1 MALISLGSLAAAI
14 FLGFFRKMN
23 TGLVCI
29 GFALLLG
36 KLAGIP
42 DKEIIGGF
50 NYSLFLM
57 LLGVTYLFG
66 LAEWNGTLKL
76 LTKKITVLAGKRTY
90 LIPVV
95 MYLFATVLSALGPG
109 TIPTTAIMMVFG
121 MTLAVEMKINP
132 AMLAAIIFL
141 GAAGGGMSPLA
152 ATGIIGLNLCEEF
165 GLTGIE
171 APLLVNGVFSST
183 VYAAVVYI
191 AFGGYKLKSEKAL
204 KFSDTASFNRAQ
216 IITLLGICAM
226 VGMVM
231 IFKVNVGLASF
242 TAAMA
247 LSFFRVSDEG
257 EALKR
262 IPWGTLLLIC
272 GVGVLMNV
280 IIVLGGIHLLSAS
293 LASIMNAATA
303 TAILGVTAGV
313 MSWFSSTSG
322 VVMPTLIPTVPH
334 IIHQMSISV
343 NPVEWVTA
351 ISMVSN
357 TAGISPLSTGGAL
370 LVVYLASAFRDKNA
384 FRANV
389 ASVWTVLNL
398 VLMFTDYEKGLYNTE
413 FFELLGIGVIPLV
426 IAVYL
431 GNKIHSMI
439 NQQMFN
445 RLTYGLLLAA
455 GSMIFV

>member
-1 MALISLGSLAAAI
+1 MALLSLFSLAGAI

-36 KLAGIP
+36 KIAGMA
-42 DKEIIGGF
+42 DRDIIGGF

-66 LAEWNGTLKL
+66 LAEINGTLKL
-76 LTKKITVLAGKRTY
+76 LTRKITVLAGKHTY
-90 LIPVV
+90 MIPVV
-95 MYLFATVLSALGPG
+95 MYVFATVLSALGPG

-132 AMLAAIIFL
+132 AMLAAIISL

-152 ATGIIGLNLCEEF
+152 ATGIIGLDLCQGF

-171 APLLVNGVFSST
+171 LPLLVNGVLSST
-183 VYAAVVYI
+183 VYAALVYV
-191 AFGGYKLKSEKAL
+191 AFGGYKLKSDVVL
-204 KFSDTASFNRAQ
+204 QFSDIPAFNKEQIVTLIGIAS
-216 IITLLGICAM
+216 M
-226 VGMVM
+226 VGLVM
-231 IFKVNVGLASF
+231 LFKVNVGLASF
-242 TAAMA
+242 TVAMV
-247 LSFFRVSDEG
+247 LSFLRVSDE
-257 EALKR
+257 EQALKK

-280 IIVLGGIHLLSAS
+280 IIALGGIDLLSAS
-293 LASIMNAATA
+293 LASVMSAKTA
-303 TAILGVTAGV
+303 TTILGVTAGV

-322 VVMPTLIPTVPH
+322 VVMPTLIPTIPH
-334 IIHQMSISV
+334 IIQQMSISV

-370 LVVYLASAFRDKNA
+370 A
-384 FRANV
+384 
-389 ASVWTVLNL
+389 
-398 VLMFTDYEKGLYNTE
+398 
-413 FFELLGIGVIPLV
+413 
-426 IAVYL
+426 
-431 GNKIHSMI
+431 
-439 NQQMFN
+439 
-445 RLTYGLLLAA
+445 LAA
-455 GSMIFV
+455 YSAEAGAAAGELDRLFIKMFSISAAGVVTLSILAYFGFYRWLL

>member
-1 MALISLGSLAAAI
+1 MALLSLFSLAGAI

-36 KLAGIP
+36 KIAGMA
-42 DKEIIGGF
+42 DRDIIGGF

-66 LAEWNGTLKL
+66 LAEINGTLKL
-76 LTKKITVLAGKRTY
+76 LTRKITVLAGKHTY
-90 LIPVV
+90 MIPVV
-95 MYLFATVLSALGPG
+95 MYVFATVLSALGPG

-152 ATGIIGLNLCEEF
+152 ATGIIGLDLCQGF

-171 APLLVNGVFSST
+171 LPLLVNGVLSST
-183 VYAAVVYI
+183 VYAALVYV
-191 AFGGYKLKSEKAL
+191 AFGGYKLKSDVVL
-204 KFSDTASFNRAQ
+204 QFSDIPAFNKEQIVTLIGIAS
-216 IITLLGICAM
+216 M
-226 VGMVM
+226 VGLVM
-231 IFKVNVGLASF
+231 LFKVNVGLASF
-242 TAAMA
+242 TVAMV
-247 LSFFRVSDEG
+247 LSFLRVSDE
-257 EALKR
+257 EQALKK

-280 IIVLGGIHLLSAS
+280 IIALGGIDLLSAS
-293 LASIMNAATA
+293 LASVMSAKTA
-303 TAILGVTAGV
+303 TTILGVTAGV

-322 VVMPTLIPTVPH
+322 VVMPTLIPTIPH
-334 IIHQMSISV
+334 IIQQMSISV

-370 LVVYLASAFRDKNA
+370 A
-384 FRANV
+384 
-389 ASVWTVLNL
+389 
-398 VLMFTDYEKGLYNTE
+398 
-413 FFELLGIGVIPLV
+413 
-426 IAVYL
+426 
-431 GNKIHSMI
+431 
-439 NQQMFN
+439 
-445 RLTYGLLLAA
+445 LAA
-455 GSMIFV
+455 YSAEAGAAAGDLDRLFIKMFSISAAGVVTLSVLAYFGFYRWLL

>member
-1 MALISLGSLAAAI
+1 MALLSLFSLAGAI

-36 KLAGIP
+36 KLAGMA
-42 DKEIIGGF
+42 DRDIIGGF

-66 LAEWNGTLKL
+66 LAEINGTLKL
-76 LTKKITVLAGKRTY
+76 LTRKITVLAGKHTY
-90 LIPVV
+90 MIPVV
-95 MYLFATVLSALGPG
+95 MYVFATVLSALGPG

-152 ATGIIGLNLCEEF
+152 ATGIIGLDLCQEF

-171 APLLVNGVFSST
+171 LPLLVNGVLSST
-183 VYAAVVYI
+183 VYAALVYV
-191 AFGGYKLKSEKAL
+191 AFGGYKLKSDVVL
-204 KFSDTASFNRAQ
+204 QFSDIPAFNKEQ
-216 IITLLGICAM
+216 IITLIGIAVM
-226 VGMVM
+226 VGLVM
-231 IFKVNVGLASF
+231 LFKVNVGLASF
-242 TAAMA
+242 TVAMV
-247 LSFFRVSDEG
+247 LSFLRVSDE
-257 EALKR
+257 EQALKK

-280 IIVLGGIHLLSAS
+280 IISLGGIDLLSAS
-293 LASIMNAATA
+293 LASVMSAKSAT
-303 TAILGVTAGV
+303 TILGVTAGV

-322 VVMPTLIPTVPH
+322 VVMPTLIPTIPH
-334 IIHQMSISV
+334 IIQQMSISV

-370 LVVYLASAFRDKNA
+370 A
-384 FRANV
+384 
-389 ASVWTVLNL
+389 
-398 VLMFTDYEKGLYNTE
+398 
-413 FFELLGIGVIPLV
+413 
-426 IAVYL
+426 
-431 GNKIHSMI
+431 
-439 NQQMFN
+439 
-445 RLTYGLLLAA
+445 LAA
-455 GSMIFV
+455 YSAEAGAAAGELDRLFIKMFSISAAGVVTLSILAYFGFYRWLL

>member
-1 MALISLGSLAAAI
+1 MALLSLFSLAAAI

-36 KLAGIP
+36 KIAGMA
-42 DKEIIGGF
+42 DRDIIGGF

-66 LAEWNGTLKL
+66 LAEINGTLKL
-76 LTKKITVLAGKRTY
+76 LTRKITVLAGKHTY
-90 LIPVV
+90 MIPVV
-95 MYLFATVLSALGPG
+95 MYIFATVLSALGPG

-152 ATGIIGLNLCEEF
+152 ATGIIGLDLCEGF

-171 APLLVNGVFSST
+171 LPLLVNGILSST
-183 VYAAVVYI
+183 VYAALVYV
-191 AFGGYKLKSEKAL
+191 AFGGYKLKSDVVL
-204 KFSDTASFNRAQ
+204 KFSDIPAFNKEQ
-216 IITLLGICAM
+216 IITLIGIASM
-226 VGMVM
+226 VGLVLL
-231 IFKVNVGLASF
+231 FKVNVGLASF
-242 TAAMA
+242 TVAMV
-247 LSFFRVSDEG
+247 LSFLRVSDE
-257 EALKR
+257 EQALKK

-280 IIVLGGIHLLSAS
+280 IIALGGIDLLSAS
-293 LASIMNAATA
+293 LASVMSAKTA

-322 VVMPTLIPTVPH
+322 VVMPTLIPTIPH
-334 IIHQMSISV
+334 IIEQMSISV

-370 LVVYLASAFRDKNA
+370 A
-384 FRANV
+384 
-389 ASVWTVLNL
+389 
-398 VLMFTDYEKGLYNTE
+398 
-413 FFELLGIGVIPLV
+413 
-426 IAVYL
+426 
-431 GNKIHSMI
+431 
-439 NQQMFN
+439 
-445 RLTYGLLLAA
+445 LAA
-455 GSMIFV
+455 YSAEAGVAAGELDRLFIKMFSISAVGVVTLSILAYFGFYRWLL

>member
-1 MALISLGSLAAAI
+1 MALLSLGSLAAAI

-36 KLAGIP
+36 KIADMP

-66 LAEWNGTLKL
+66 LAEINGTLKL
-76 LTKKITVLAGKRTY
+76 LTRKITVLSGHHTY
-90 LIPVV
+90 LIPIV
-95 MYLFATVLSALGPG
+95 MYVFATVLSALGPG

-121 MTLAVEMKINP
+121 MTLAVEMHINP

-152 ATGIIGLNLCEEF
+152 ATGIIGLNLCEGF

-171 APLLVNGVFSST
+171 FPLLINGILSST
-183 VYAAVVYI
+183 VYAGIVYI
-191 AFGGYKLKSEKAL
+191 GFGGYKLKSDVAL
-204 KFSDTASFNRAQ
+204 KFSDIPAFDRAQ
-216 IITLLGICAM
+216 LVTLAGIAAM

-231 IFKVNVGLASF
+231 LFKINVGLASF
-242 TAAMA
+242 TVAMA
-247 LSFFRVSDEG
+247 LSFFRVSDE
-257 EALKR
+257 EKALKK

-280 IIVLGGIHLLSAS
+280 IIRLGGIDLLSVA
-293 LASIMNAATA
+293 LASVMNAATA
-303 TAILGVTAGV
+303 TSILGVTAGI

-322 VVMPTLIPTVPH
+322 VVMPTLIPTIPH
-334 IIHQMSISV
+334 IIQQMSVSV

-370 LVVYLASAFRDKNA
+370 ALAAYSSEAGAAAGELDQLFLKMFAISAA
-384 FRANV
+384 
-389 ASVWTVLNL
+389 
-398 VLMFTDYEKGLYNTE
+398 
-413 FFELLGIGVIPLV
+413 GVITLS
-426 IAVYL
+426 ILAYF
-431 GNKIHSMI
+431 G
-439 NQQMFN
+439 FY
-445 RLTYGLLLAA
+445 RWLL
-455 GSMIFV
+455 

>member
-1 MALISLGSLAAAI
+1 MALLSLFSLAGAI

-36 KLAGIP
+36 KIAGMA
-42 DKEIIGGF
+42 DRDIIGGF

-66 LAEWNGTLKL
+66 LAEINGTLKL
-76 LTKKITVLAGKRTY
+76 LTRKITVLAGKHTY
-90 LIPVV
+90 MIPVV
-95 MYLFATVLSALGPG
+95 MYIFATVLSALGPG

-152 ATGIIGLNLCEEF
+152 ATGIIGLDLCQEF

-171 APLLVNGVFSST
+171 LPLLVNGVLSST
-183 VYAAVVYI
+183 VYAALVYV
-191 AFGGYKLKSEKAL
+191 AFGGYKLKSDVVL
-204 KFSDTASFNRAQ
+204 QFSDIPAFNKEQ
-216 IITLLGICAM
+216 IITLIGIAVM
-226 VGMVM
+226 VGLVM
-231 IFKVNVGLASF
+231 LFKVNVGLASF
-242 TAAMA
+242 TVAMV
-247 LSFFRVSDEG
+247 LSFLRVSDE
-257 EALKR
+257 EQALKK

-280 IIVLGGIHLLSAS
+280 IISLGGIDLLSAS
-293 LASIMNAATA
+293 LASVMSAKSAT
-303 TAILGVTAGV
+303 TILGVTAGV
-313 MSWFSSTSG
+313 MSWVSSTSG
-322 VVMPTLIPTVPH
+322 VVMPTLIPTIPH
-334 IIHQMSISV
+334 IIQQMSISV

-370 LVVYLASAFRDKNA
+370 A
-384 FRANV
+384 
-389 ASVWTVLNL
+389 
-398 VLMFTDYEKGLYNTE
+398 
-413 FFELLGIGVIPLV
+413 
-426 IAVYL
+426 
-431 GNKIHSMI
+431 
-439 NQQMFN
+439 
-445 RLTYGLLLAA
+445 LAA
-455 GSMIFV
+455 YSAEAGAAAGELDRLFIKMFSISAAGVVTLSILAYFGFYRWLL

>member
-1 MALISLGSLAAAI
+1 MALLSLFSLAGAI

-36 KLAGIP
+36 KIAGMA
-42 DKEIIGGF
+42 DRDIIGGF

-66 LAEWNGTLKL
+66 LAEINGTLKL
-76 LTKKITVLAGKRTY
+76 LTRKITVLAGKHTY
-90 LIPVV
+90 MIPVV
-95 MYLFATVLSALGPG
+95 MYVFATVLSALGPG

-141 GAAGGGMSPLA
+141 GAAGCGMSPLA
-152 ATGIIGLNLCEEF
+152 ATGIIGLDLCQGF

-171 APLLVNGVFSST
+171 LPLLVNGVLSST
-183 VYAAVVYI
+183 VYAALVYV
-191 AFGGYKLKSEKAL
+191 AFGGYKLKSDVVL
-204 KFSDTASFNRAQ
+204 QFSDIPAFNKEQ
-216 IITLLGICAM
+216 IITLIGIAVM
-226 VGMVM
+226 VGLVM
-231 IFKVNVGLASF
+231 LFKVNVGLASF
-242 TAAMA
+242 TVAMV
-247 LSFFRVSDEG
+247 LSFLRVSDE
-257 EALKR
+257 EQALKK

-280 IIVLGGIHLLSAS
+280 IISLGGIDLLSAS
-293 LASIMNAATA
+293 LASVMSAKTA
-303 TAILGVTAGV
+303 TTILGVTAGV

-322 VVMPTLIPTVPH
+322 VVMPTLIPTIPH
-334 IIHQMSISV
+334 IIQQMSISV

-370 LVVYLASAFRDKNA
+370 A
-384 FRANV
+384 
-389 ASVWTVLNL
+389 
-398 VLMFTDYEKGLYNTE
+398 
-413 FFELLGIGVIPLV
+413 
-426 IAVYL
+426 
-431 GNKIHSMI
+431 
-439 NQQMFN
+439 
-445 RLTYGLLLAA
+445 LAA
-455 GSMIFV
+455 YSAEAGAAAGELDRLFIKMFSISAAGVVTLSILAYFGFYRWLL

>member
-1 MALISLGSLAAAI
+1 MALLSLFSLAAAI

-36 KLAGIP
+36 KIAGMA
-42 DKEIIGGF
+42 DRDIIGGF

-66 LAEWNGTLKL
+66 LAEINGTLKL
-76 LTKKITVLAGKRTY
+76 LTRKITVLAGKHTY
-90 LIPVV
+90 MIPVV
-95 MYLFATVLSALGPG
+95 MYVFATVLSALGPG

-152 ATGIIGLNLCEEF
+152 ATGIIGLDLCEGF

-171 APLLVNGVFSST
+171 LPLLVNGILSST
-183 VYAAVVYI
+183 VYAALVYV
-191 AFGGYKLKSEKAL
+191 AFGGYKLKSDVVL
-204 KFSDTASFNRAQ
+204 KFSDIPAFNKEQ
-216 IITLLGICAM
+216 IITLIGIASM
-226 VGMVM
+226 VGLVLL
-231 IFKVNVGLASF
+231 FKVNVGLASF
-242 TAAMA
+242 TVAMV
-247 LSFFRVSDEG
+247 LSFLRVSDE
-257 EALKR
+257 EQALKK

-280 IIVLGGIHLLSAS
+280 IIALGGIDLLSAS
-293 LASIMNAATA
+293 LASVMSANTA
-303 TAILGVTAGV
+303 TTILGVTAGV

-322 VVMPTLIPTVPH
+322 VVMPTLIPTIPH
-334 IIHQMSISV
+334 IIEQMSISV

-370 LVVYLASAFRDKNA
+370 A
-384 FRANV
+384 
-389 ASVWTVLNL
+389 
-398 VLMFTDYEKGLYNTE
+398 
-413 FFELLGIGVIPLV
+413 
-426 IAVYL
+426 
-431 GNKIHSMI
+431 
-439 NQQMFN
+439 
-445 RLTYGLLLAA
+445 LAA
-455 GSMIFV
+455 YSAEAGVAAGELDRLFIKMFSISAVGVVTLSILAYFGFYRWLL

>member
-1 MALISLGSLAAAI
+1 MALLSLFSLAAAI

-36 KLAGIP
+36 KIAGMA
-42 DKEIIGGF
+42 DRDIIGGF

-66 LAEWNGTLKL
+66 LAEINGTLKL
-76 LTKKITVLAGKRTY
+76 LTRKITVLAGKHTY
-90 LIPVV
+90 MIPVV
-95 MYLFATVLSALGPG
+95 MYVFATVLSALGPG

-152 ATGIIGLNLCEEF
+152 ATGIIGLDLCQGF

-171 APLLVNGVFSST
+171 MPLLVNGILSST
-183 VYAAVVYI
+183 VYAALVYV
-191 AFGGYKLKSEKAL
+191 AFGGYKLKSDVVL
-204 KFSDTASFNRAQ
+204 QFSDIPAFNKEQ
-216 IITLLGICAM
+216 IITLIGIAGM
-226 VGMVM
+226 VGLVLL
-231 IFKVNVGLASF
+231 FKVNVGLASF
-242 TAAMA
+242 TVAMV
-247 LSFFRVSDEG
+247 LSFLRVSDE
-257 EALKR
+257 EQALKK

-280 IIVLGGIHLLSAS
+280 IIALGGIDLLSAS
-293 LASIMNAATA
+293 LASVMNAKSA

-322 VVMPTLIPTVPH
+322 VVMPTLIPTIPH
-334 IIHQMSISV
+334 IIEQMSISV

-370 LVVYLASAFRDKNA
+370 A
-384 FRANV
+384 
-389 ASVWTVLNL
+389 
-398 VLMFTDYEKGLYNTE
+398 
-413 FFELLGIGVIPLV
+413 
-426 IAVYL
+426 
-431 GNKIHSMI
+431 
-439 NQQMFN
+439 
-445 RLTYGLLLAA
+445 LAA
-455 GSMIFV
+455 YSAEAGVAAGELDRLFIKMFSISAVGVVTLSILADFDFYRWLL

>member
-1 MALISLGSLAAAI
+1 MALLSLFSLAGAI

-36 KLAGIP
+36 KIAGMA
-42 DKEIIGGF
+42 DRDIIGGF

-66 LAEWNGTLKL
+66 LAEINGTLKL
-76 LTKKITVLAGKRTY
+76 LTRKITVLAGKHTY
-90 LIPVV
+90 MIPVV
-95 MYLFATVLSALGPG
+95 MYVFATVLSALGPG

-152 ATGIIGLNLCEEF
+152 ATGIIGLDLCQGF

-171 APLLVNGVFSST
+171 MPLLVNGVLSST
-183 VYAAVVYI
+183 VYAALVYV
-191 AFGGYKLKSEKAL
+191 AFGGYKLKSDVVL
-204 KFSDTASFNRAQ
+204 QFSDIPAFNKEQ
-216 IITLLGICAM
+216 IITLIGIAVM
-226 VGMVM
+226 VGLVM
-231 IFKVNVGLASF
+231 LFKVNVGLASF
-242 TAAMA
+242 TVAMV
-247 LSFFRVSDEG
+247 LSFLRVSDE
-257 EALKR
+257 EQALKK

-280 IIVLGGIHLLSAS
+280 IIALGGIDLLSAS
-293 LASIMNAATA
+293 LASVMSAKSAT
-303 TAILGVTAGV
+303 TILGVTAGV

-322 VVMPTLIPTVPH
+322 VVMPTLIPTIPH
-334 IIHQMSISV
+334 IIEQMSISV

-370 LVVYLASAFRDKNA
+370 A
-384 FRANV
+384 
-389 ASVWTVLNL
+389 
-398 VLMFTDYEKGLYNTE
+398 
-413 FFELLGIGVIPLV
+413 
-426 IAVYL
+426 
-431 GNKIHSMI
+431 
-439 NQQMFN
+439 
-445 RLTYGLLLAA
+445 LAA
-455 GSMIFV
+455 YSAEAGAAAGELDRLFIKMFSISAAGVVTLSILAYFGFYRWLL

>member
-1 MALISLGSLAAAI
+1 MALLSLFSLAGAI

-36 KLAGIP
+36 KIAGMA
-42 DKEIIGGF
+42 DRDIIGGF

-66 LAEWNGTLKL
+66 LAEINGTLKL
-76 LTKKITVLAGKRTY
+76 LTRKITVLAGKHTY
-90 LIPVV
+90 MIPVV
-95 MYLFATVLSALGPG
+95 MYIFATVLSALGPG

-152 ATGIIGLNLCEEF
+152 ATGIIGLDLCQGF

-171 APLLVNGVFSST
+171 LPLLVNGVLSST
-183 VYAAVVYI
+183 VYAALVYV
-191 AFGGYKLKSEKAL
+191 AFGGYKLKSDVVL
-204 KFSDTASFNRAQ
+204 QFSDIPAFNKEQ
-216 IITLLGICAM
+216 IITLIGIAVM
-226 VGMVM
+226 VGLVM
-231 IFKVNVGLASF
+231 LFKVNVGLASF
-242 TAAMA
+242 TVAMV
-247 LSFFRVSDEG
+247 LSFLRVSDE
-257 EALKR
+257 EQALKK

-280 IIVLGGIHLLSAS
+280 IIALGGIDLLSAS
-293 LASIMNAATA
+293 LASVMSAKTA
-303 TAILGVTAGV
+303 TTILGVTAGV

-322 VVMPTLIPTVPH
+322 LVMPTLMPTIPH
-334 IIHQMSISV
+334 IVQQMSISV

-370 LVVYLASAFRDKNA
+370 A
-384 FRANV
+384 
-389 ASVWTVLNL
+389 
-398 VLMFTDYEKGLYNTE
+398 
-413 FFELLGIGVIPLV
+413 
-426 IAVYL
+426 
-431 GNKIHSMI
+431 
-439 NQQMFN
+439 
-445 RLTYGLLLAA
+445 LAA
-455 GSMIFV
+455 YSAEAGAAAGELDRLFIKMFSISAAGVVTLSILAYFGFYRWLL

>member
-1 MALISLGSLAAAI
+1 MSVSALRCFWGNWPA
-14 FLGFFRKMN
+14 FRTRKSSADS
-23 TGLVCI
+23 T
-29 GFALLLG
+29 
-36 KLAGIP
+36 IP
-42 DKEIIGGF
+42 F
-50 NYSLFLM
+50 SSCF
-57 LLGVTYLFG
+57 GVTYLFG

-370 LVVYLASAFRDKNA
+370 ALAAYSSEAGAAAGEMDRLFVKMFGISA
-384 FRANV
+384 
-389 ASVWTVLNL
+389 
-398 VLMFTDYEKGLYNTE
+398 
-413 FFELLGIGVIPLV
+413 IGVVTLSTL
-426 IAVYL
+426 AYF
-431 GNKIHSMI
+431 G
-439 NQQMFN
+439 FY
-445 RLTYGLLLAA
+445 RWLL
-455 GSMIFV
+455 

>member
-1 MALISLGSLAAAI
+1 
-14 FLGFFRKMN
+14 
-23 TGLVCI
+23 
-29 GFALLLG
+29 
-36 KLAGIP
+36 
-42 DKEIIGGF
+42 
-50 NYSLFLM
+50 
-57 LLGVTYLFG
+57 
-66 LAEWNGTLKL
+66 
-76 LTKKITVLAGKRTY
+76 
-90 LIPVV
+90 
-95 MYLFATVLSALGPG
+95 
-109 TIPTTAIMMVFG
+109 
-121 MTLAVEMKINP
+121 
-132 AMLAAIIFL
+132 
-141 GAAGGGMSPLA
+141 
-152 ATGIIGLNLCEEF
+152 
-165 GLTGIE
+165 
-171 APLLVNGVFSST
+171 
-183 VYAAVVYI
+183 
-191 AFGGYKLKSEKAL
+191 
-204 KFSDTASFNRAQ
+204 
-216 IITLLGICAM
+216 M

-280 IIVLGGIHLLSAS
+280 IIVLGGIHLLSVS

-370 LVVYLASAFRDKNA
+370 ALAAYSSEAGAAAGEMDRLFVKC
-384 FRANV
+384 
-389 ASVWTVLNL
+389 SVFPQSVSLPFPRWHTSVSTAGFCKKIYFLRCFSRQRL
-398 VLMFTDYEKGLYNTE
+398 
-413 FFELLGIGVIPLV
+413 LLG
-426 IAVYL
+426 
-431 GNKIHSMI
+431 
-439 NQQMFN
+439 
-445 RLTYGLLLAA
+445 
-455 GSMIFV
+455 

>member
-1 MALISLGSLAAAI
+1 MALLSLFSLAGAI

-36 KLAGIP
+36 KIAGMA
-42 DKEIIGGF
+42 DRDIIGGF

-66 LAEWNGTLKL
+66 LAEINGTLKL
-76 LTKKITVLAGKRTY
+76 LTRKITVLAGKHTY
-90 LIPVV
+90 MIPVV
-95 MYLFATVLSALGPG
+95 MYIFATVLSALGPG

-152 ATGIIGLNLCEEF
+152 ATGIIGLDLCQGF

-171 APLLVNGVFSST
+171 LPLLVNGVLSST
-183 VYAAVVYI
+183 VYAALVYV
-191 AFGGYKLKSEKAL
+191 AFGGYKLKSDVVL
-204 KFSDTASFNRAQ
+204 QFSDIPAFNKEQ
-216 IITLLGICAM
+216 IVTLIGIAVM
-226 VGMVM
+226 VGLVM
-231 IFKVNVGLASF
+231 LFKVNVGLASF
-242 TAAMA
+242 TVAMV
-247 LSFFRVSDEG
+247 LSFLRVSDE
-257 EALKR
+257 EQALKK

-280 IIVLGGIHLLSAS
+280 IIALGGIDLLSAS
-293 LASIMNAATA
+293 LASVMSAKTA
-303 TAILGVTAGV
+303 TTILGVTAGV

-322 VVMPTLIPTVPH
+322 VVMPTLIPTIPH
-334 IIHQMSISV
+334 IIQQMSISV

-370 LVVYLASAFRDKNA
+370 A
-384 FRANV
+384 
-389 ASVWTVLNL
+389 
-398 VLMFTDYEKGLYNTE
+398 
-413 FFELLGIGVIPLV
+413 
-426 IAVYL
+426 
-431 GNKIHSMI
+431 
-439 NQQMFN
+439 
-445 RLTYGLLLAA
+445 LAA
-455 GSMIFV
+455 YSAEAGAAAGELDRLFIKMFSISAAGVVTLSILAYFGFYRWLL

>member
-1 MALISLGSLAAAI
+1 MALLSLFSLAGAI

-36 KLAGIP
+36 KIAGMA
-42 DKEIIGGF
+42 DRDIIGGF

-66 LAEWNGTLKL
+66 LAEINGTLKL
-76 LTKKITVLAGKRTY
+76 LTRKITVLAGKHTY
-90 LIPVV
+90 MIPVV
-95 MYLFATVLSALGPG
+95 MYIFATVLSALGPG

-152 ATGIIGLNLCEEF
+152 ATGIIGLDLCQGF

-171 APLLVNGVFSST
+171 LPLLVNGVLSST
-183 VYAAVVYI
+183 VYAALVYV
-191 AFGGYKLKSEKAL
+191 AFGGYKLKSDVVL
-204 KFSDTASFNRAQ
+204 QFSDIPAFNKEQ
-216 IITLLGICAM
+216 IITLIGIAVM
-226 VGMVM
+226 VGLVM
-231 IFKVNVGLASF
+231 LFKVNVGLASF
-242 TAAMA
+242 TVAMV
-247 LSFFRVSDEG
+247 LSFLRVSDE
-257 EALKR
+257 EQALKK

-280 IIVLGGIHLLSAS
+280 IIALGGIDLLSAS
-293 LASIMNAATA
+293 LASVMSAKTA
-303 TAILGVTAGV
+303 TTILGVTAGV

-322 VVMPTLIPTVPH
+322 VVMPTLIPTIPH
-334 IIHQMSISV
+334 IIQQMSISV

-370 LVVYLASAFRDKNA
+370 A
-384 FRANV
+384 
-389 ASVWTVLNL
+389 
-398 VLMFTDYEKGLYNTE
+398 
-413 FFELLGIGVIPLV
+413 
-426 IAVYL
+426 
-431 GNKIHSMI
+431 
-439 NQQMFN
+439 
-445 RLTYGLLLAA
+445 LAA
-455 GSMIFV
+455 YSAEAGAAAGELDRLFIKMFSISAAGVVTLSILAYFGFYRWLL

>member
-1 MALISLGSLAAAI
+1 MALLSLFSLAGAI

-36 KLAGIP
+36 KIAGMA
-42 DKEIIGGF
+42 DRDIIGGF

-66 LAEWNGTLKL
+66 LAEINGTLKL
-76 LTKKITVLAGKRTY
+76 LTRKITVLAGKHTY
-90 LIPVV
+90 MIPVV
-95 MYLFATVLSALGPG
+95 MYIFATVLSALGPG

-152 ATGIIGLNLCEEF
+152 ATGIIGLDLCQGF

-171 APLLVNGVFSST
+171 LPLLVNGVLSST
-183 VYAAVVYI
+183 VYAALVYV
-191 AFGGYKLKSEKAL
+191 AFGGYKLKSDVVL
-204 KFSDTASFNRAQ
+204 KFSDIPAFNKEQIVTLIGIAS
-216 IITLLGICAM
+216 M
-226 VGMVM
+226 VGLVM
-231 IFKVNVGLASF
+231 LFKVNVGLASF
-242 TAAMA
+242 TVAMV
-247 LSFFRVSDEG
+247 LSFLRVSDE
-257 EALKR
+257 EQALKK

-280 IIVLGGIHLLSAS
+280 IIALGGIDLLSAS
-293 LASIMNAATA
+293 LASVMNAKTA
-303 TAILGVTAGV
+303 TTILGVTAGV

-322 VVMPTLIPTVPH
+322 VVMPTLIPTIPH
-334 IIHQMSISV
+334 IIEQMSISV

-370 LVVYLASAFRDKNA
+370 A
-384 FRANV
+384 
-389 ASVWTVLNL
+389 
-398 VLMFTDYEKGLYNTE
+398 
-413 FFELLGIGVIPLV
+413 
-426 IAVYL
+426 
-431 GNKIHSMI
+431 
-439 NQQMFN
+439 
-445 RLTYGLLLAA
+445 LAA
-455 GSMIFV
+455 YSAEAGAAAGELDRLFIKMFSISAAGVVTLSILAYFGFYRWLL

>member
-1 MALISLGSLAAAI
+1 MALLSLFSLAGAI

-36 KLAGIP
+36 KIAGMA
-42 DKEIIGGF
+42 DRDIIGGF

-66 LAEWNGTLKL
+66 LAEINGTLKL
-76 LTKKITVLAGKRTY
+76 LTRKITVLAGKHTY
-90 LIPVV
+90 MIPVV
-95 MYLFATVLSALGPG
+95 MYVFATVLSALGPG

-152 ATGIIGLNLCEEF
+152 ATGIIGLDLCQGF

-171 APLLVNGVFSST
+171 LPLLVNGVLSST
-183 VYAAVVYI
+183 VYAALVYV
-191 AFGGYKLKSEKAL
+191 AFGGYKLKSDVVL
-204 KFSDTASFNRAQ
+204 QFSDIPAFNKEQ
-216 IITLLGICAM
+216 IITLIGIAVM
-226 VGMVM
+226 VGLVM
-231 IFKVNVGLASF
+231 LFKVNVGLASF
-242 TAAMA
+242 TVAMV
-247 LSFFRVSDEG
+247 LSFLRVSDE
-257 EALKR
+257 EQALKK

-280 IIVLGGIHLLSAS
+280 IIALGGIDLLSAS
-293 LASIMNAATA
+293 LASVMSAKSAT
-303 TAILGVTAGV
+303 TILGVTAGV

-322 VVMPTLIPTVPH
+322 VVMPTLIPTIPH
-334 IIHQMSISV
+334 IIEQMSISV

-370 LVVYLASAFRDKNA
+370 A
-384 FRANV
+384 
-389 ASVWTVLNL
+389 
-398 VLMFTDYEKGLYNTE
+398 
-413 FFELLGIGVIPLV
+413 
-426 IAVYL
+426 
-431 GNKIHSMI
+431 
-439 NQQMFN
+439 
-445 RLTYGLLLAA
+445 LAA
-455 GSMIFV
+455 YSAEAGAAAGELDRLFIKMFSISAAGVVTLSILAYFGFYRWLL

>member
-1 MALISLGSLAAAI
+1 MALLSLFSLAGAI

-36 KLAGIP
+36 KIAGMA
-42 DKEIIGGF
+42 DRDIIGGF

-66 LAEWNGTLKL
+66 LAEINGTLKL
-76 LTKKITVLAGKRTY
+76 LTRKITVLAGKHTY
-90 LIPVV
+90 MIPVV
-95 MYLFATVLSALGPG
+95 MYVFATVLSALGPG

-152 ATGIIGLNLCEEF
+152 ATGIIGLDLCQGF

-171 APLLVNGVFSST
+171 LPLLVNGVLSST
-183 VYAAVVYI
+183 VYAALVYV
-191 AFGGYKLKSEKAL
+191 AFGGYKLKSDVVL
-204 KFSDTASFNRAQ
+204 QFSDIPAFNKEQIVTLIGIAS
-216 IITLLGICAM
+216 M
-226 VGMVM
+226 VGLVM
-231 IFKVNVGLASF
+231 LFKVNVGLASF
-242 TAAMA
+242 TVAMV
-247 LSFFRVSDEG
+247 LSFLRVSDE
-257 EALKR
+257 EQALKK

-280 IIVLGGIHLLSAS
+280 IIALGGIDLLSAS
-293 LASIMNAATA
+293 LASVMNAKTA
-303 TAILGVTAGV
+303 TTILGVTAGV

-322 VVMPTLIPTVPH
+322 VVMPTLIPTIPH
-334 IIHQMSISV
+334 IIQQMSISV

-370 LVVYLASAFRDKNA
+370 A
-384 FRANV
+384 
-389 ASVWTVLNL
+389 
-398 VLMFTDYEKGLYNTE
+398 
-413 FFELLGIGVIPLV
+413 
-426 IAVYL
+426 
-431 GNKIHSMI
+431 
-439 NQQMFN
+439 
-445 RLTYGLLLAA
+445 LAA
-455 GSMIFV
+455 YSAEAGAAAGELDRLFIKMFSISAAGVVTLSILAYFGFYRWLL

>member
-1 MALISLGSLAAAI
+1 MALLSLFSLAGAI

-36 KLAGIP
+36 KIAGMA
-42 DKEIIGGF
+42 DRDIIGGF

-66 LAEWNGTLKL
+66 LAEINGTLKL
-76 LTKKITVLAGKRTY
+76 LTRKITVLAGKHTY
-90 LIPVV
+90 MIPVV
-95 MYLFATVLSALGPG
+95 MYVFATVLSALGPG

-152 ATGIIGLNLCEEF
+152 ATGIIGLDLCQEF

-171 APLLVNGVFSST
+171 LPLLVNGVLSST
-183 VYAAVVYI
+183 VYAALVYV
-191 AFGGYKLKSEKAL
+191 AFGGYKLKSDVVL
-204 KFSDTASFNRAQ
+204 QFSDIPAFNKEQ
-216 IITLLGICAM
+216 IITLIGIAVM
-226 VGMVM
+226 VGLVM
-231 IFKVNVGLASF
+231 LFKVNVGLASF
-242 TAAMA
+242 TVAMV
-247 LSFFRVSDEG
+247 LSFLRVSDE
-257 EALKR
+257 EQALKK

-280 IIVLGGIHLLSAS
+280 IISLGGIDLLSAS
-293 LASIMNAATA
+293 LASVMSAKSAT
-303 TAILGVTAGV
+303 TILGVTAGV

-322 VVMPTLIPTVPH
+322 VVMPTLIPTIPH
-334 IIHQMSISV
+334 IIQQMSISV

-370 LVVYLASAFRDKNA
+370 A
-384 FRANV
+384 
-389 ASVWTVLNL
+389 
-398 VLMFTDYEKGLYNTE
+398 
-413 FFELLGIGVIPLV
+413 
-426 IAVYL
+426 
-431 GNKIHSMI
+431 
-439 NQQMFN
+439 
-445 RLTYGLLLAA
+445 LAA
-455 GSMIFV
+455 YSAEAGAAAGELDRLFIKMFSISAAGVVTLSILAYFGFYRWLL

>member
-1 MALISLGSLAAAI
+1 MALLSLFSLVAAI

-36 KLAGIP
+36 KIAGMA
-42 DKEIIGGF
+42 DRDIIGGF

-66 LAEWNGTLKL
+66 LAEINGTLKL
-76 LTKKITVLAGKRTY
+76 LTRKITVLAGKHTY
-90 LIPVV
+90 MIPVV
-95 MYLFATVLSALGPG
+95 MYVFATVLSALGPG

-152 ATGIIGLNLCEEF
+152 ATGIIGLDLCQGF

-171 APLLVNGVFSST
+171 MPLLVNGVLSST
-183 VYAAVVYI
+183 VYAALVYV
-191 AFGGYKLKSEKAL
+191 AFGGYKLKSDVVL
-204 KFSDTASFNRAQ
+204 QFSDIPAFNKEQ
-216 IITLLGICAM
+216 IITLIGIAGM
-226 VGMVM
+226 VGLVLL
-231 IFKVNVGLASF
+231 FKVNVGLASF
-242 TAAMA
+242 TVAMI
-247 LSFFRVSDEG
+247 LSFLRVSDE
-257 EALKR
+257 EQALKK

-280 IIVLGGIHLLSAS
+280 IIALGGIDLLSAS
-293 LASIMNAATA
+293 LASVMSANTA
-303 TAILGVTAGV
+303 TTILGVTAGV

-322 VVMPTLIPTVPH
+322 VVMPTLIPTIPH
-334 IIHQMSISV
+334 IIEQMSISV

-370 LVVYLASAFRDKNA
+370 A
-384 FRANV
+384 
-389 ASVWTVLNL
+389 
-398 VLMFTDYEKGLYNTE
+398 
-413 FFELLGIGVIPLV
+413 
-426 IAVYL
+426 
-431 GNKIHSMI
+431 
-439 NQQMFN
+439 
-445 RLTYGLLLAA
+445 LAA
-455 GSMIFV
+455 YSAEAGAAAGELDRLFIKMFSISAVGVVTLSILAYFGFYRWLL

>member
-1 MALISLGSLAAAI
+1 MALLSLFSLAGAI

-36 KLAGIP
+36 KIAGMA
-42 DKEIIGGF
+42 DRDIIGGF

-66 LAEWNGTLKL
+66 LAEINGTLKL
-76 LTKKITVLAGKRTY
+76 LTRKITVLAGKHTY
-90 LIPVV
+90 MIPVV
-95 MYLFATVLSALGPG
+95 MYIFATVLSALGPG

-152 ATGIIGLNLCEEF
+152 ATGIIGLDLCQGF

-171 APLLVNGVFSST
+171 LPLLVNGVLSST
-183 VYAAVVYI
+183 VYAALVYV
-191 AFGGYKLKSEKAL
+191 AFGGYKLKSDVVL
-204 KFSDTASFNRAQ
+204 QFSDIPAFNKEQIVTLIGIAS
-216 IITLLGICAM
+216 M
-226 VGMVM
+226 VGLVM
-231 IFKVNVGLASF
+231 LFKVNVGLASF
-242 TAAMA
+242 TVAMV
-247 LSFFRVSDEG
+247 LSFLRVSDE
-257 EALKR
+257 EQALKK

-280 IIVLGGIHLLSAS
+280 IIALGGIDLLSAS
-293 LASIMNAATA
+293 LASVMSAKTA
-303 TAILGVTAGV
+303 TTILGVTAGV

-322 VVMPTLIPTVPH
+322 VVMPTLIPTIPH
-334 IIHQMSISV
+334 IIEQMSISV

-370 LVVYLASAFRDKNA
+370 A
-384 FRANV
+384 
-389 ASVWTVLNL
+389 
-398 VLMFTDYEKGLYNTE
+398 
-413 FFELLGIGVIPLV
+413 
-426 IAVYL
+426 
-431 GNKIHSMI
+431 
-439 NQQMFN
+439 
-445 RLTYGLLLAA
+445 LAA
-455 GSMIFV
+455 YSAEAGAAAGELDRLFIKMFSISAAGVVTLSILAYFGFYRWLL

>member
-1 MALISLGSLAAAI
+1 MALLSLFSLAAAI

-36 KLAGIP
+36 KIAGMA
-42 DKEIIGGF
+42 DRDIIGGF

-66 LAEWNGTLKL
+66 LAEINGTLKL
-76 LTKKITVLAGKRTY
+76 LTRKITVLAGKHTY
-90 LIPVV
+90 MIPVV
-95 MYLFATVLSALGPG
+95 MYVFATVLSALGPG

-152 ATGIIGLNLCEEF
+152 ATGIIGLDLCQGF

-171 APLLVNGVFSST
+171 LPLLVNGVLSST
-183 VYAAVVYI
+183 VYAALVYV
-191 AFGGYKLKSEKAL
+191 AFGGYKLKSDVVL
-204 KFSDTASFNRAQ
+204 QFSDIPAFNKEQIVTLIGIAS
-216 IITLLGICAM
+216 M
-226 VGMVM
+226 VGLVM
-231 IFKVNVGLASF
+231 LFKVNVGLASF
-242 TAAMA
+242 TVAMV
-247 LSFFRVSDEG
+247 LSFLRVSDE
-257 EALKR
+257 EQALKK

-280 IIVLGGIHLLSAS
+280 IIALGGIDLLSAS
-293 LASIMNAATA
+293 LASVMSANTA
-303 TAILGVTAGV
+303 TTILGVTAGV

-322 VVMPTLIPTVPH
+322 VVMPTLIPTIPH
-334 IIHQMSISV
+334 IIQQMSISV

-370 LVVYLASAFRDKNA
+370 A
-384 FRANV
+384 
-389 ASVWTVLNL
+389 
-398 VLMFTDYEKGLYNTE
+398 
-413 FFELLGIGVIPLV
+413 
-426 IAVYL
+426 
-431 GNKIHSMI
+431 
-439 NQQMFN
+439 
-445 RLTYGLLLAA
+445 LAA
-455 GSMIFV
+455 YSAEAGAAAGELDRLFIKMFSISAAGVVTLSILAYFGFYRWLL

>member
-1 MALISLGSLAAAI
+1 MALLSLFSLAAAI

-36 KLAGIP
+36 KIAGMA
-42 DKEIIGGF
+42 DRDIIGGF

-66 LAEWNGTLKL
+66 LAEINGTLKL
-76 LTKKITVLAGKRTY
+76 LTRKITVLAGKHTY
-90 LIPVV
+90 MIPVV
-95 MYLFATVLSALGPG
+95 MYVFATVLSALGPG

-152 ATGIIGLNLCEEF
+152 ATGIIGLDLCQGF

-171 APLLVNGVFSST
+171 LPLLVNGILSST
-183 VYAAVVYI
+183 VYAALVYV
-191 AFGGYKLKSEKAL
+191 AFGGYKLKSDVVL
-204 KFSDTASFNRAQ
+204 KFSDIPAFNKEQ
-216 IITLLGICAM
+216 IITLIGIASM
-226 VGMVM
+226 VGLVLL
-231 IFKVNVGLASF
+231 FKVNVGLASF
-242 TAAMA
+242 TVAMV
-247 LSFFRVSDEG
+247 LSFLRVSDE
-257 EALKR
+257 EQALKK

-280 IIVLGGIHLLSAS
+280 IIALGGIDLLSAS
-293 LASIMNAATA
+293 LASVMSAKTA

-322 VVMPTLIPTVPH
+322 VVMPTLIPTIPH
-334 IIHQMSISV
+334 IIEQMSISV

-370 LVVYLASAFRDKNA
+370 A
-384 FRANV
+384 
-389 ASVWTVLNL
+389 
-398 VLMFTDYEKGLYNTE
+398 
-413 FFELLGIGVIPLV
+413 
-426 IAVYL
+426 
-431 GNKIHSMI
+431 
-439 NQQMFN
+439 
-445 RLTYGLLLAA
+445 LAA
-455 GSMIFV
+455 YSAEAGVAAGELDRLFIKMFSISAVGVVTLSILAYFGFYRWLL

>member
-1 MALISLGSLAAAI
+1 MALLSLFSLAGAI

-36 KLAGIP
+36 KIAGMA
-42 DKEIIGGF
+42 DRDIIGGF

-66 LAEWNGTLKL
+66 LAEINGTLKL
-76 LTKKITVLAGKRTY
+76 LTRKITVLAGKHTY
-90 LIPVV
+90 MIPVV
-95 MYLFATVLSALGPG
+95 MYVFATVLSALGPG

-152 ATGIIGLNLCEEF
+152 ATGIIGLDLCQGF

-171 APLLVNGVFSST
+171 MPLLVNGVLSST
-183 VYAAVVYI
+183 VYAALVYV
-191 AFGGYKLKSEKAL
+191 AFGGYKLKSDVVL
-204 KFSDTASFNRAQ
+204 QFSDIPAFNKEQ
-216 IITLLGICAM
+216 IITLIGIASM
-226 VGMVM
+226 VGLVLL
-231 IFKVNVGLASF
+231 FKVNVGLASF
-242 TAAMA
+242 TVAMV
-247 LSFFRVSDEG
+247 LSFLRVSDE
-257 EALKR
+257 EQALKK

-280 IIVLGGIHLLSAS
+280 IIALGGIDLLSAS
-293 LASIMNAATA
+293 LASVMSANTA
-303 TAILGVTAGV
+303 TTILGVTAGV

-322 VVMPTLIPTVPH
+322 VVMPTLIPTIPH
-334 IIHQMSISV
+334 IIEQMSISV

-370 LVVYLASAFRDKNA
+370 A
-384 FRANV
+384 
-389 ASVWTVLNL
+389 
-398 VLMFTDYEKGLYNTE
+398 
-413 FFELLGIGVIPLV
+413 
-426 IAVYL
+426 
-431 GNKIHSMI
+431 
-439 NQQMFN
+439 
-445 RLTYGLLLAA
+445 LAA
-455 GSMIFV
+455 YSAEAGAAAGELDRLFIKMFSISAAGVVTLSILAYFGFYRWLL

>member
-1 MALISLGSLAAAI
+1 MALLSLFSLAGAI

-36 KLAGIP
+36 KIAGMA
-42 DKEIIGGF
+42 DRDIIGGF

-66 LAEWNGTLKL
+66 LAEINGTLKL
-76 LTKKITVLAGKRTY
+76 LTRKITVLAGKHTY
-90 LIPVV
+90 MIPVV
-95 MYLFATVLSALGPG
+95 MYIFATVLSALGPG

-152 ATGIIGLNLCEEF
+152 ATGIIGLDLCQGF

-171 APLLVNGVFSST
+171 MPLLVNGILSST
-183 VYAAVVYI
+183 VYAALVYV
-191 AFGGYKLKSEKAL
+191 AFGGYKLKSDVVL
-204 KFSDTASFNRAQ
+204 KFSDIPAFNKEQ
-216 IITLLGICAM
+216 IITLIGIASM
-226 VGMVM
+226 VGLVLL
-231 IFKVNVGLASF
+231 FKVNVGLASF
-242 TAAMA
+242 TVAMV
-247 LSFFRVSDEG
+247 LSFLRVSDE
-257 EALKR
+257 EQALKK

-280 IIVLGGIHLLSAS
+280 IIALGGIDLLSAS
-293 LASIMNAATA
+293 LASVMSAKTA

-322 VVMPTLIPTVPH
+322 VVMPTLIPTIPH
-334 IIHQMSISV
+334 IIEQMSISV

-370 LVVYLASAFRDKNA
+370 A
-384 FRANV
+384 
-389 ASVWTVLNL
+389 
-398 VLMFTDYEKGLYNTE
+398 
-413 FFELLGIGVIPLV
+413 
-426 IAVYL
+426 
-431 GNKIHSMI
+431 
-439 NQQMFN
+439 
-445 RLTYGLLLAA
+445 LAA
-455 GSMIFV
+455 YSAEAGAAAGELDRLFIKMFSISAVGVVTLSILAYFGFYRWLL